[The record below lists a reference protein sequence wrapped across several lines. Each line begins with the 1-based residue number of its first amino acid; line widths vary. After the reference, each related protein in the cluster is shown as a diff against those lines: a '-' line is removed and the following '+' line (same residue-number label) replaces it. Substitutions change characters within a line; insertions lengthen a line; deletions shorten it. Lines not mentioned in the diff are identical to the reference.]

1 MLEGLT
7 PSANNRS
14 CRIAALMSDLDQ
26 ADRQIL
32 QDALADTGRWSA
44 HGLMVALK
52 QRGVNVSIHPI
63 INHRKG
69 ICKCS
74 KI

>member
-7 PSANNRS
+7 PGPTSRG
-14 CRIAALMSDLDQ
+14 CRIGAVLSELNKD
-26 ADRQIL
+26 DRQIL
-32 QDALADTGRWSA
+32 EDALADHGRWSS
-44 HGLMVALK
+44 HGLMVALRE
-52 QRGVNVSIHPI
+52 RGIEVSIHPI
-63 INHRKG
+63 INHRRG

>member
-1 MLEGLT
+1 MLEDLVPPDNG
-7 PSANNRS
+7 RG
-14 CRIAALMSDLDQ
+14 CRVKAVLASLEPN
-26 ADRQIL
+26 DRQVL
-32 QDALADTGRWSA
+32 EDALADTGRWSS

-52 QRGVNVSIHPI
+52 QRGVQLSVHPI

-74 KI
+74 KT